1 MMKATQQLRTKEYMT
16 YPIFSADNKILL
28 FNLQVISRMKSGGKY
43 PLGFSMIDE
52 LFITLAG
59 NLLKPKLLQIM
70 SERNMKALQKEV
82 VSTIGIASYMTTQRS
97 YSDFIRVCNEL
108 LTGFFNFEAVGVL
121 FRD

>member
-1 MMKATQQLRTKEYMT
+1 
-16 YPIFSADNKILL
+16 
-28 FNLQVISRMKSGGKY
+28 
-43 PLGFSMIDE
+43 MIDE
-52 LFITLAG
+52 LFITLAS